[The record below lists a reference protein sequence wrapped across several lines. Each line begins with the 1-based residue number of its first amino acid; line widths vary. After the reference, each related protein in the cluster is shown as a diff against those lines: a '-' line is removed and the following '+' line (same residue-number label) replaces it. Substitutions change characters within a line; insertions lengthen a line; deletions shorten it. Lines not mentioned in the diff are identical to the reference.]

1 LERILFALILVLI
14 IFCSSLAYGQ
24 NHNNVGEIKDFNF
37 VAAGDFGCN
46 QDAKKTSQVMASQN
60 PELLIALGDLTESK
74 SPDCWLDMI
83 SSLHNLSNIKIS
95 FGWHDVSSG
104 EKTYNQYLKHFN
116 LTKPYYSFDYGKIHF
131 IAMATAKNKII
142 PYNHTSKQYQFIR
155 NDLIKASSNKN
166 TNWIII
172 LSYRPFYSSNTTHPG
187 LDKLQNDY
195 HKLFDKYNVDIVL
208 QAHNHNYQ
216 RTHPLSYNPAK
227 QFAPIITDN
236 NTEHYSNIKNG
247 QIFFTVGTGG
257 AELYNFTGQAP
268 FVIKQFLR
276 HGFLNFASTDNGSK
290 LSVSFND
297 NDGIIRDNINISK
310 TDK

>member
-1 LERILFALILVLI
+1 MV
-14 IFCSSLAYGQ
+14 SSL
-24 NHNNVGEIKDFNF
+24 K
-37 VAAGDFGCN
+37 
-46 QDAKKTSQVMASQN
+46 
-60 PELLIALGDLTESK
+60 
-74 SPDCWLDMI
+74 
-83 SSLHNLSNIKIS
+83 NLNTLKIS
-95 FGWHDVSSG
+95 FGWHDVSNG
-104 EKTYNQYLKHFN
+104 EETYNLYLKHFN

-142 PYNHTSKQYQFIR
+142 PYNHSSEQYQFIK
-155 NDLIKASSNKN
+155 NDLIKASTNKN

-216 RTHPLSYNPAK
+216 RTHPLSYNSAK
-227 QFAPIITDN
+227 QFAPRITDS
-236 NTEHYSNIKNG
+236 NTEHYNNIKHG

-268 FVIKQFLR
+268 FVVKQFLR
-276 HGFLNFASTDNGSK
+276 HGFLNFDSTDNGSK

-297 NDGIIRDNINISK
+297 YDGIIRDNIDISK
-310 TDK
+310 TSK